1 MSRIGRKPVAVPTG
15 VTVAMDGQT
24 IKVKGKKGELTLK
37 LLDDLVAKVEKDKVA
52 LSPKSVSKRS
62 KMMWG
67 LQRSML
73 ANMMTGV
80 SNGFQESLEISGVGY
95 RAAVAGKE
103 LQLQL
108 GFSHD
113 IKYPIPTGIEIK
125 AEKPTLLHVS
135 GADRQLVGQ
144 VAAEIR
150 SLRPPEPYKGKGIK
164 YAGESIRRKEGK
176 KK

>member
-1 MSRIGRKPVAVPTG
+1 MSRIGRKPVAVPAG
-15 VTVAMDGQT
+15 VTVAMEGQT

-67 LQRSML
+67 LQRSLL

-80 SNGFQESLEISGVGY
+80 SNGFQRSLEITGVGF

-108 GFSHD
+108 GFSHEV
-113 IKYPIPTGIEIK
+113 KFPIPTGIEIK
-125 AEKPTLLHVS
+125 AEKPTLLHITGV
-135 GADRQLVGQ
+135 DRQLVGQ

-150 SLRPPEPYKGKGIK
+150 ALRQPEPYKGKGIK
-164 YAGESIRRKEGK
+164 YVGEAIRRKEGK